1 MDALALLSLTVEVWS
16 VPGTPVLCSV
26 HVFLGCL
33 CSLSAHTLQ
42 GTWSYRAQVASSWFF
57 RAKFTC
63 HHGMALRAGVLLP
76 EKCQVVQA
84 VALVVTTKPS
94 SLG

>member
-1 MDALALLSLTVEVWS
+1 MCFLVAFALCQHTRCKGLGLTVHRLQVLGSS
-16 VPGTPVLCSV
+16 VQ
-26 HVFLGCL
+26 
-33 CSLSAHTLQ
+33 SLHATM
-42 GTWSYRAQVASSWFF
+42 
-57 RAKFTC
+57 